1 MAARITKFRYLDGFK
16 SELASAPEDVRAA
29 VKDILQKAHNNP
41 DARSLRF
48 HALKGYGK
56 PTIYKFDVFS
66 NKSWQVS
73 FELDGTTAVLMRVCT
88 HKEMDRRPR

>member
-1 MAARITKFRYLDGFK
+1 MAVRIAEFRFLDGFR

-29 VKDILQKAHNNP
+29 VKDILRR
-41 DARSLRF
+41 ARSNPEAGALRF
-48 HALKGYGK
+48 HSLKGYGK

-73 FELDGTTAVLMRVCT
+73 FELDGATAVLMRVCT
-88 HKEMDRRPR
+88 HKDMNRRPR